1 MGVDN
6 LLPGHFELPHVLD
19 LAVRNDNDNDDSN
32 AQDKYDVDNN
42 DNDDIDK
49 RFWGLTTFSMIML
62 GFLMSLILQSTT
74 SIFSQTRG

>member
-32 AQDKYDVDNN
+32 A
-42 DNDDIDK
+42 
-49 RFWGLTTFSMIML
+49 
-62 GFLMSLILQSTT
+62 
-74 SIFSQTRG
+74 